1 MKYYDFLRMFTKA
14 DVAYY
19 GDYKTAIHTYKA
31 SQRSQD
37 IHFTNPED
45 QKLYIMGEM
54 YSERHYPRKW
64 RCQPKNN
71 VLLFLKDKN
80 HNDVESLIPYQF
92 IATWGFGT
100 VGKLNGD
107 LPAGDYI
114 LSIINQNHP
123 KGPNDITFNVYASKA
138 LPTIE

>member
-1 MKYYDFLRMFTKA
+1 
-14 DVAYY
+14 
-19 GDYKTAIHTYKA
+19 
-31 SQRSQD
+31 
-37 IHFTNPED
+37 
-45 QKLYIMGEM
+45 MGEM